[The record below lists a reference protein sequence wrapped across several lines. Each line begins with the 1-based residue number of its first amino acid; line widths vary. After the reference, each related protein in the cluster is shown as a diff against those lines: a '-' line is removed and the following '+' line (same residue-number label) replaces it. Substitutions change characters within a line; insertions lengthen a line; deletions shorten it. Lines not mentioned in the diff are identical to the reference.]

1 MKCDNIKKL
10 IHLNNNDELSETEKK
25 VLKVHLSTC
34 DSCKE
39 LMESLERTDALINK
53 LKKVEPELT
62 YPQVL
67 TSNIMQSIKEQ
78 EQSSRY
84 SFSIM
89 AMFEML
95 FLNKVKILAYSI
107 VIGLIGLFS
116 YQQLSIMNKLN
127 QMEKKIAL
135 KSDES
140 VELKTAPLIMNNKV
154 LKEFVSGIED
164 EQIVLDKRSL
174 DRFIELYKDL
184 KTDHNELLELLND
197 NIDNLEKKLSEKDIQ
212 KLKLLL
218 KDDDLERKSSTNL

>member
-10 IHLNNNDELSETEKK
+10 IHLNDELSETEKK
-25 VLKVHLSTC
+25 VLKEHLNTC

-39 LMESLERTDALINK
+39 LMASFESADTLIQK
-53 LKKVEPELT
+53 IKMVEPELT

-67 TSNIMQSIKEQ
+67 TSNIIQSIKEQ

-84 SFSIM
+84 TFSLKV
-89 AMFEML
+89 MFEML
-95 FLNKVKILAYSI
+95 FLNKLKLIAYSI

-140 VELKTAPLIMNNKV
+140 VELKTTPLIMNNKV
-154 LKEFVSGIED
+154 LKEFVSGIEE

-174 DRFIELYKDL
+174 DRFLESYKDL
-184 KTDHNELLELLND
+184 KTDHEELLELLND
-197 NIDNLEKKLSEKDIQ
+197 NIDNLEKKLSKKDIQ

-218 KDDDLERKSSTNL
+218 KEDDLERNSSTNL